1 MKEVKK
7 ASGRSK
13 LPYQKPMI
21 KVIELTTE
29 EIMGVCKTPGGHG
42 PSGICNFCS
51 NGFGRS

>member
-1 MKEVKK
+1 MKEGKDQL
-7 ASGRSK
+7 K
-13 LPYQKPMI
+13 LPYQKPML